1 MKELL
6 SLANDDYQKRGGNRP
21 KSLIPDVIRVEQ
33 QEDKIFISFDFKS
46 TSDSEAIEWYEK
58 SKESKLINKFKKEF
72 DIDISTSQDGDY
84 EDDWQMLTVLL
95 NKKDTLKA
103 KAGEVKTTNPPQT
116 TKSTKQSKS
125 DDTGYQYCYILSTVT
140 QREKIDLTKHKSKLE
155 KIIKS
160 FFGDRLISVEF
171 TEEAYTLNLKDEY
184 EVKDKRRLGRLISS
198 GVDELKQQARKIIY
212 NGNQDTS
219 SQIFRIKKVSEV
231 QDEKVQS

>member
-46 TSDSEAIEWYEK
+46 TSDSEAVEWYEK

-95 NKKDTLKA
+95 NKKDTLKVA
-103 KAGEVKTTNPPQT
+103 PQESKTKNPPTT
-116 TKSTKQSKS
+116 TKPQKKSKS
-125 DDTGYQYCYILSTVT
+125 DDTGHLYCYAFVT
-140 QREKIDLTKHKSKLE
+140 QIQKDSIQLTKHSKKLE
-155 KIIKS
+155 TIIS
-160 FFGDRLISVEF
+160 GFFGDRLIAVTF
-171 TEEAYTLNLKDEY
+171 TDDSYTLKLKDDFSIGEKRLLGKKIS
-184 EVKDKRRLGRLISS
+184 EGSDLQKFVKK
-198 GVDELKQQARKIIY
+198 VIY
-212 NGNQDTS
+212 NGQKDTS
-219 SQIFRIKKVSEV
+219 GQLFRIQKSSEA
-231 QDEKVQS
+231 QNEKV